1 MLPASS
7 ERSPRHDN
15 VCHSVAA
22 YLVRSCIPLSQ
33 ENRSVQS
40 SGMYSP
46 VFFSGVLHAPLT
58 IRQLSVSSSQGYL
71 FPSKPLSFNTCKY
84 TKAVCFCQGIYRD
97 AFTTYRITVIIKI
110 LFQTGFKDSHTPFS
124 SKSLAA
130 FAAPSTI
137 PRSYSSISRS
147 RMAFREVARPFFRI

>member
-58 IRQLSVSSSQGYL
+58 IRQLSVCSAHTYL
-71 FPSKPLSFNTCKY
+71 FQSLLFLSAIIFY
-84 TKAVCFCQGIYRD
+84 TLI
-97 AFTTYRITVIIKI
+97 IIKVAFGNVNVKFALPTISACRRLYGGFSCPERLFRSVHALSVFHKEPFLKFPSFSQPAVYFHALSVI
-110 LFQTGFKDSHTPFS
+110 LP
-124 SKSLAA
+124 
-130 FAAPSTI
+130 
-137 PRSYSSISRS
+137 
-147 RMAFREVARPFFRI
+147 E